1 MKIFAFLHKKM
12 GTFLQNLQRMSTLE
26 VYFARN
32 VEKPR
37 VGKCIQSN
45 WKIESYETA
54 LK

>member
-32 VEKPR
+32 VGNLEQ
-37 VGKCIQSN
+37 VNVFTVIGKLSPMKQ
-45 WKIESYETA
+45 
-54 LK
+54 L